1 MLFRSPAVVKIGDPM
16 ARVDRR
22 EIASRLRTLL
32 WIENV
37 ELDRRLLTGEVK
49 IKIIPR
55 NPLGKLTSQ
64 SSSASQSIGFIGK
77 DLEIFYL
84 PRIAVDQAVANGE
97 SDWGKIPEIA
107 FQGELQGDPRSV
119 NHEILKSISTLISTL
134 QQKGYNVSQVVAK
147 SSTELSSAISVVDAK
162 SEKKMDI
169 YWGSVNEL
177 PLKIEVLQRLL
188 ELKENKRANYFN
200 LANPVSPIVK

>member
-1 MLFRSPAVVKIGDPM
+1 MLFRSP
-16 ARVDRR
+16 
-22 EIASRLRTLL
+22 
-32 WIENV
+32 
-37 ELDRRLLTGEVK
+37 
-49 IKIIPR
+49 
-55 NPLGKLTSQ
+55 
-64 SSSASQSIGFIGK
+64 
-77 DLEIFYL
+77 
-84 PRIAVDQAVANGE
+84 RIVVDQAVANGE
-97 SDWGKIPEIA
+97 SDWGKIPEIT

-119 NHEILKSISTLISTL
+119 SNEILKSISTLISTL

-147 SSTELSSAISVVDAK
+147 SSTELRSAISVVDAK